1 VRTKRGTPLF
11 DDRSTAVDRFGLLLI
26 VTVVSAVA
34 LSLVDL
40 TARAAGI
47 GSRIGTLAATI
58 LVGVTLLL
66 ALRASGLARRWRRVA
81 DVLVLLV
88 VVAQI
93 TVLVL
98 DLVTD
103 LGVSARGY
111 PQPLI
116 LVALAALAPIVV
128 VRRLLHHRRVVV
140 GTLLGAVSAYLLIS
154 VAFYYVFTTVNA
166 HQGTPFFGQE
176 EPTTS
181 FMYFS
186 LTTLTTV
193 GYGDLA
199 AVTPLGRLLATSEA
213 VIGQVYLVTFVAM
226 LVALFAG
233 RFLGTGRDE
242 S

>member
-1 VRTKRGTPLF
+1 VRKKRGKPLF
-11 DDRSTAVDRFGLLLI
+11 DDRSAHIDRFGLLLI
-26 VTVVSAVA
+26 ATATAVVV

-40 TARAAGI
+40 TARAHDVAAQI
-47 GSRIGTLAATI
+47 GSLVATI

-66 ALRASGLARRWRRVA
+66 ALRASGLVRRWQRIA
-81 DVLVLLV
+81 DLLVLFV
-88 VVAQI
+88 VI
-93 TVLVL
+93 VLIAVL
-98 DLVTD
+98 AFRSTS
-103 LGVSARGY
+103 LGASATGG

-116 LVALAALAPIVV
+116 IVALAALAPIVV
-128 VRRLLHHRRVVV
+128 VHRLLKHRRVVV
-140 GTLLGAVSAYLLIS
+140 GTLLGAISAYLLIP

-166 HQGTPFFGQE
+166 YQGTPFFGQE

-226 LVALFAG
+226 LVALFAS
-233 RFLGTGRDE
+233 RFVGQNRDG